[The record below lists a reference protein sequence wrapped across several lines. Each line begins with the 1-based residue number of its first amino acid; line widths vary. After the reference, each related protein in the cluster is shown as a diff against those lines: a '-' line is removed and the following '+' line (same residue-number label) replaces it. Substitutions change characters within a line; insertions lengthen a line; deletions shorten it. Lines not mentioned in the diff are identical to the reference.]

1 MIYFLLSDSVPSH
14 KGILT
19 KTGVGKFT
27 LMCKNKSG
35 IQEEWKVCFSKWGVI
50 MVVFEIIDRLDI
62 YHGRL

>member
-35 IQEEWKVCFSKWGVI
+35 IQEEWKVCFSKDNFLWDS
-50 MVVFEIIDRLDI
+50 FR
-62 YHGRL
+62 